1 MRDKFNRFMQGR
13 YGVDAFARFT
23 MGVALVAIILSI
35 FFRSG
40 SRMGALL
47 DTVGL
52 LVLLYTYYRMLSRDI
67 QKRYQ
72 ENEKYLAATAKLRQR
87 FNREKSM
94 MNQRKTRPNSMS
106 GWLIGYTRGRDNS
119 SSSPS
124 LCRLKLL
131 NDRGEAVVFLG
142 DGVPVYREALKELL
156 KVPYRF
162 APAHV
167 NRQRAAAVAALG
179 LLYAADGKFETAT
192 EHCPDYLRLSQAERE
207 RVEREAKAQKGE
219 Y

>member
-47 DTVGL
+47 DTVEL

-72 ENEKYLAATAKLRQR
+72 ENEKYLAATAKIRQR

-94 MNQRKTRPNSMS
+94 MNQRKTHHIYSCPGCGQKIRIP
-106 GWLIGYTRGRDNS
+106 RG
-119 SSSPS
+119 
-124 LCRLKLL
+124 K
-131 NDRGEAVVFLG
+131 
-142 DGVPVYREALKELL
+142 
-156 KVPYRF
+156 
-162 APAHV
+162 
-167 NRQRAAAVAALG
+167 
-179 LLYAADGKFETAT
+179 GKIEI
-192 EHCPDYLRLSQAERE
+192 ECPKCHTKFVKRS
-207 RVEREAKAQKGE
+207 
-219 Y
+219 